1 MELNSEFT
9 PQFLKEYQKLI
20 SESLKPVTEI
30 TRSFT
35 VLQEKLSPFYTSQ
48 MQDLAKLYNSNI
60 AASMSAIVNK
70 LCYCKTL
77 DNQAILRNFSANIQE
92 AFQDI
97 DFQKSLSEG
106 FSNIDKSDFQ
116 CFSEPT
122 EDYVTLDESNA
133 NEWNIPETI
142 AIPIGN
148 SRVRMKTSDFIQ
160 FLAIIVTTLTF
171 IVSFVFER
179 LDSAADAETTQQLI
193 ELEQERNEIEKER
206 NQILYEFLSSIDTS
220 ESSQAE
226 TIEEL
231 KESVS
236 THYSDFPDFQESP
249 STQTADS
256 LIQDSASQ
264 VPEANHGNCPETESS
279 NLE

>member
-77 DNQAILRNFSANIQE
+77 DNQAVLRNFSIAMQE
-92 AFQDI
+92 AFQNI
-97 DFQKSLSEG
+97 DFQKSLSEDL
-106 FSNIDKSDFQ
+106 SSINEHEPQ
-116 CFSEPT
+116 CFDESA
-122 EDYVTLDESNA
+122 EDYVTLDETSA
-133 NEWNIPETI
+133 KEWDIPETI

-148 SRVRMKTSDFIQ
+148 HKIRIGTDLFVSVLLTVFFGLLSFIYTISSDYQSSKSEETFRKSQIQ
-160 FLAIIVTTLTF
+160 L
-171 IVSFVFER
+171 
-179 LDSAADAETTQQLI
+179 
-193 ELEQERNEIEKER
+193 EKEE
-206 NQILYEFLSSIDTS
+206 NQILSDIRDSIDTS
-220 ESSQAE
+220 NSSDAESINKLLDS
-226 TIEEL
+226 I
-231 KESVS
+231 
-236 THYSDFPDFQESP
+236 
-249 STQTADS
+249 DS
-256 LIQDSASQ
+256 LQQTLLSLETNSQDFDSAPDEVVQ
-264 VPEANHGNCPETESS
+264 TENN